1 MQPNKSKATLQ
12 LVIATLLSL
21 FGILLLG
28 AAFVT
33 APPGEIH
40 SSILIA
46 YGEVMTF
53 AGALFAL
60 PRTLPIAI
68 PPAPPPQLLS
78 ILYPLATLYRLAILD
93 LYIRTSPRPTSS
105 PPYSTSIYAPRP
117 DLLPHVLTLPSAAL
131 STLPHSVPPLFR
143 THSPRPQHLTTILP
157 HSFPLLL
164 CAPSAPSSAEK
175 FALPRLKQAVT
186 HLWKSFVPKEEED
199 LSSTSYPDDI
209 VWITL

>member
-1 MQPNKSKATLQ
+1 M
-12 LVIATLLSL
+12 
-21 FGILLLG
+21 
-28 AAFVT
+28 
-33 APPGEIH
+33 
-40 SSILIA
+40 
-46 YGEVMTF
+46 
-53 AGALFAL
+53 
-60 PRTLPIAI
+60 
-68 PPAPPPQLLS
+68 PAPHHRRHPAPHPRHSYTPRFPSPLLTS
-78 ILYPLATLYRLAILD
+78 IRYPIATLYRLTILD
-93 LYIRTSPRPTSS
+93 LYIRTSPCPTSS

-199 LSSTSYPDDI
+199 LSSTPYPDDT